1 MENINEYK
9 ENNGSIKISDEII
22 PTIAT
27 IAVSNIEGV
36 CGLYGSFAG
45 EIVSKLGKKN
55 FNKGVKITSTETDT
69 IIDISLTV
77 KYGIRIP
84 EVAWEV
90 QENVKKSVESMSGLN
105 VDKVNIHIASVEF
118 EKEVESS
125 QSATEAE
132 TEE

>member
-9 ENNGSIKISDEII
+9 ENNGSIKISDEV
-22 PTIAT
+22 IAT
-27 IAVSNIEGV
+27 IASIAVSEIEGV

-45 EIVSKLGKKN
+45 EIASKLSKKN
-55 FNKGVKITSTETDT
+55 FNKGVKITSTENDT
-69 IIDISLTV
+69 IIDISLIV

-105 VDKVNIHIASVEF
+105 VEKVNIHIAGVEF
-118 EKEVESS
+118 EKNEPTQPIDET
-125 QSATEAE
+125 Q